1 MSDVTFSSAVAA
13 YKSAA
18 RQTGDIL
25 PADPQAMGQGGP
37 QSSFAGMVRGVLET
51 SVQTLQESERMS
63 MAGIAGQA
71 DTRDV
76 VMAVNNAEMTLQTV
90 VRVRDKVINAYD
102 TIMRMPL

>member
-1 MSDVTFSSAVAA
+1 MTDMNFSSAVAA
-13 YKSAA
+13 YKATA
-18 RQTGDIL
+18 RQAGDIA
-25 PADPQAMGQGGP
+25 PAVSAQSQQGG
-37 QSSFAGMVRGVLET
+37 QESSFAGMVRGVLET
-51 SVQTLQESERMS
+51 SVDTLHQGEKMTI
-63 MAGIAGQA
+63 AAIAGEA

>member
-1 MSDVTFSSAVAA
+1 MSDVSFSSAVQA
-13 YKSAA
+13 YKAAA
-18 RQTGDIL
+18 RQAGDIV
-25 PADPQAMGQGGP
+25 PHDPQATGQAGP
-37 QSSFAGMVRGVLET
+37 DSSFAGMVRGVLET
-51 SVQTLQESERMS
+51 SVQSLHEGERMS

-102 TIMRMPL
+102 AIMRMPL